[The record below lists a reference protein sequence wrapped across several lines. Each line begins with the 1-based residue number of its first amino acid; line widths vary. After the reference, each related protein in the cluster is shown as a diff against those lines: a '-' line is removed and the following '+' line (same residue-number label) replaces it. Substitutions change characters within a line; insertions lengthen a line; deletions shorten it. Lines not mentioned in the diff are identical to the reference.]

1 MENDI
6 KAGDLV
12 MVVRPMPCCGNLSWV
27 GRIFKAGVV
36 EQCSYGCSQ
45 CGRHSIELTTELSGF
60 SPIGQPYA
68 VEISRLIKI
77 DPPAQPE
84 STETR
89 KEITA

>member
-12 MVVRPMPCCGNLSWV
+12 MVVRPRVCCGFTSGLGFTFVAGEIDSMPSLCNNCEKTTSMPSTLCGGYGANGLPFSVNL
-27 GRIFKAGVV
+27 
-36 EQCSYGCSQ
+36 
-45 CGRHSIELTTELSGF
+45 
-60 SPIGQPYA
+60 
-68 VEISRLIKI
+68 SRLIKI

>member
-1 MENDI
+1 MANDI

-12 MVVRPMPCCGNLSWV
+12 MVVKPMPCCGNLSWL
-27 GRIFKAGVV
+27 GRIFKAGLV
-36 EQCSYGCSQ
+36 ESCRYECEA
-45 CGRHSIELTTELSGF
+45 CGRRSIEVTAECGGVAPGGEVYS
-60 SPIGQPYA
+60 
-68 VEISRLIKI
+68 VEISRLMKI